1 MKQAIAA
8 FTTTV
13 ILASFASAAYAQS
26 TPEGSAASLEGVQSI
41 SVQNTPA
48 KAKTELG
55 SPATTRAT
63 NSPRKL
69 TELLGISDRLEIRTG
84 PAVNSDES
92 NVYPNSQPTNDAG
105 VRVLYRLDQ

>member
-1 MKQAIAA
+1 MNQAIAA

-26 TPEGSAASLEGVQSI
+26 APEGSAASLEGVQSI
-41 SVQNTPA
+41 SVQNAPA
-48 KAKTELG
+48 KAKTELE
-55 SPATTRAT
+55 SPTSTRTT
-63 NSPRKL
+63 NSERKL

-84 PAVNSDES
+84 PTVNNNES
-92 NVYPNSQPTNDAG
+92 NVYPDDRPTNDAG